1 MQAFATAMLRRL
13 YLSDESWRLG
23 RMKKR
28 VTLKDVAEAVG
39 VHVSTV
45 SRALDPKTRHLITA
59 EVAEQI
65 LKVSTELDYRQNAAA
80 YSLKTNRTRTI
91 GVVVPDI
98 TNPVFPPII
107 RGIEDRLAASGYVAI
122 LANTDGNRRREASI
136 TQTFRARGVDGLIM
150 ASVEREDDTITRLA
164 GEGLP
169 IVTVNRQVD
178 DPAVSSVANDEDEG
192 LRLILG
198 HVAGL
203 GHRHV
208 ATIAGPQS
216 LSTGATRLRA
226 FVHHRDLLGL
236 DDDPRLIALSNAF
249 NDDEGDRC
257 AEQLLSSGV
266 PFTAVVCSNDR
277 LAIGA
282 IAALRRHGLSCPGDV
297 SVTGYN
303 DMPMVDRLFPAL
315 TTIRVQQYDAGHEGA
330 DILLDMIETPPD
342 RRRARHVV
350 LPVELVVRQSTA
362 APTRA
367 RARPRRGKVAAV
379 AAAPAAE

>member
-1 MQAFATAMLRRL
+1 
-13 YLSDESWRLG
+13 
-23 RMKKR
+23 MKKR

-107 RGIEDRLAASGYVAI
+107 RGVEDRLAASGYVAI
-122 LANTDGNRRREASI
+122 LANTDGNRRREAGI
-136 TQTFRARGVDGLIM
+136 TQMFRARGVDGLIM
-150 ASVEREDDTITRLA
+150 ASVERDDDAISRLSQ
-164 GEGLP
+164 EGLP

-178 DPAVSSVANDEDEG
+178 DPGVSSVVNDEDAG
-192 LRLILG
+192 MRLILG

-208 ATIAGPQS
+208 ANIAGPQS
-216 LSTGATRLRA
+216 LSTGATRLKA
-226 FVHHRDLLGL
+226 FQHHRDLLGL
-236 DDDPRLIALSNAF
+236 DDDPRLIAVANAF
-249 NDDEGDRC
+249 NDEEGFRC
-257 AEQLLSSGV
+257 AEDLLSRGA
-266 PFTAVVCSNDR
+266 PFSAIVCSNDR

-282 IAALRRHGLSCPGDV
+282 ISALRRRGLSCPDDV

-315 TTIRVQQYDAGHEGA
+315 TTIRVQQYDAGHVAA
-330 DILLDMIETPPD
+330 DILLETIDTAPE
-342 RRRARHVV
+342 RRRRRHVV
-350 LPVELVVRQSTA
+350 LPVELVVRESTA
-362 APTRA
+362 APTKTRN
-367 RARPRRGKVAAV
+367 RPRRARSGVGTAAT
-379 AAAPAAE
+379 PAAE

>member
-1 MQAFATAMLRRL
+1 
-13 YLSDESWRLG
+13 
-23 RMKKR
+23 MKKR

-107 RGIEDRLAASGYVAI
+107 RGVEDRLAASGYVAI

-150 ASVEREDDTITRLA
+150 ASVERDDDAISRLSQ
-164 GEGLP
+164 EGLP

-178 DPAVSSVANDEDEG
+178 DPGVSSVVNDEDAG
-192 LRLILG
+192 MKLILG

-208 ATIAGPQS
+208 ANIAGPQS
-216 LSTGATRLRA
+216 LSTGATRLKA
-226 FVHHRDLLGL
+226 FQHHRDLLSL
-236 DDDPRLIALSNAF
+236 DDDPRLIAVANAF
-249 NDDEGDRC
+249 NDEEGFRC
-257 AEQLLSSGV
+257 AEELLSRGA
-266 PFTAVVCSNDR
+266 PFSAIVCSNDR

-282 IAALRRHGLSCPGDV
+282 ISALRRRGLSCPDDV

-315 TTIRVQQYDAGHEGA
+315 TTIRVQQYDAGHVAA
-330 DILLDMIETPPD
+330 DILLETIDTAPE
-342 RRRARHVV
+342 RRRRRHVV
-350 LPVELVVRQSTA
+350 LPVELVVRESTA
-362 APTRA
+362 APSKSRN
-367 RARPRRGKVAAV
+367 RPRRPRSGVGSAV
-379 AAAPAAE
+379 AAPAAE

>member
-1 MQAFATAMLRRL
+1 
-13 YLSDESWRLG
+13 
-23 RMKKR
+23 MKKR

-59 EVAEQI
+59 EVADQI
-65 LKVSTELDYRQNAAA
+65 LKVSAELDYRQNAAA

-122 LANTDGNRRREASI
+122 LANTDGNRRREVSI

-150 ASVEREDDTITRLA
+150 ASVERDDDAISRLSQD
-164 GEGLP
+164 GLP

-178 DPAVSSVANDEDEG
+178 DPGISSVVNDEDAG
-192 LRLILG
+192 MKLILG

-203 GHRHV
+203 GHQHV
-208 ATIAGPQS
+208 ANIAGPQA
-216 LSTGATRLRA
+216 LSTGTARLIA
-226 FVHHRDLLGL
+226 FRHHRDLLGL
-236 DDDPRLIALSNAF
+236 DDDPQLIAVANAF
-249 NDDEGDRC
+249 NDEEGVRC
-257 AEQLLSSGV
+257 AEELLSRGV
-266 PFTAVVCSNDR
+266 PFTAIVCSNDR

-282 IAALRRHGLSCPGDV
+282 IAALRRRGLSCPDDI

-303 DMPMVDRLFPAL
+303 DMPMVDRLHPAL
-315 TTIRVQQYDAGHEGA
+315 TTIRVQQYDAGHEAA
-330 DILLDMIETPPD
+330 DILLETIETPPE
-342 RRRARHVV
+342 RRQRRHVV
-350 LPVELVVRQSTA
+350 LPVDLVVRESTA
-362 APTRA
+362 APTKVRNRVRRA
-367 RARPRRGKVAAV
+367 RTAARAA
-379 AAAPAAE
+379 AAAPVEASAAE